1 MKLSRNLY
9 AMSAAALLAGS
20 LAAGCSS
27 SSDCS
32 DGGTCTTDTA
42 AGTGGSGGGG
52 GGSGG
57 ASGLFG
63 ITEGTYCFKITAI
76 DSGAVDGCDIQVAL
90 QVGQYLPVKY
100 LMSTAMLT
108 VGTDGSLGGG
118 PIANNKGT
126 LTRDNTPA
134 AADMPTCTWHQTDTT
149 MVTVTAENM
158 FTAAVVEKEET
169 FAAACSA
176 DHVPP
181 GGMCTS
187 SWTWTMKIVPTTEK
201 SPDNG
206 CK

>member
-9 AMSAAALLAGS
+9 VTSAAALLAGALS
-20 LAAGCSS
+20 ASCSS

-32 DGGTCTTDTA
+32 DGGTCTTDSA
-42 AGTGGSGGGG
+42 GGSDGGGG

-76 DSGAVDGCDIQVAL
+76 DPGAVDGCDIQVAT
-90 QVGQYLPVKY
+90 QVGNYLPVQY
-100 LMSTAMLT
+100 TMATAMLT

-118 PIANNKGT
+118 PIASNKGT
-126 LTRDNTPA
+126 LSRDNNPA
-134 AADMPTCTWHQTDTT
+134 AMDMPTCTWHQTDTT
-149 MVTVTAENM
+149 MITVTAENM
-158 FTAAVVEKEET
+158 FTASVVEKEEMFAT
-169 FAAACSA
+169 ACAAAN
-176 DHVPP
+176 VPT